1 MHACMHAC
9 VYVLDQNVV
18 ENVNKVEM
26 WGWFSKFMECAGQN
40 VPDAHR
46 IFIDIKVFHSYMCAF
61 LILEAVNK
69 SNHLNFN
76 RKINCIQYDM

>member
-46 IFIDIKVFHSYMCAF
+46 IFIDIKVFHSYMCVC
-61 LILEAVNK
+61 I
-69 SNHLNFN
+69 SDTRS
-76 RKINCIQYDM
+76 RKQIESFEF